1 MKRNNTNKNTVHTL
15 LEVRKPSVTKV
26 LFLKW
31 KVDPSRGL
39 FIESVKGW
47 AGYLNT
53 RIKLAARKLPRL
65 DKLTYTIN
73 NLSF

>member
-1 MKRNNTNKNTVHTL
+1 MKHNNTNENIIYTL
-15 LEVRKPSVTKV
+15 LEVRKPSVTRG

-31 KVDPSRGL
+31 KVDPSRCL

-53 RIKLAARKLPRL
+53 RIKLAARKLP
-65 DKLTYTIN
+65 
-73 NLSF
+73 